1 VREHRV
7 AARDARRD
15 AFDPSARDESRAR
28 LVKQRPSVRRAVR
41 RREPHRQARGVLKP
55 HALDREHR
63 AAADVRGGGEQGRRP
78 WRGGNAAV
86 PVRVPRARAAL
97 RGGVEAGRAHA
108 ARREARRQ
116 DRERERG
123 GRAGGAETAHR
134 GLSEDAEGELL
145 SEATTTRLFL
155 ERPQVRVAAENT

>member
-1 VREHRV
+1 VGNKDVGRGAEET
-7 AARDARRD
+7 RRCLCV
-15 AFDPSARDESRAR
+15 S
-28 LVKQRPSVRRAVR
+28 
-41 RREPHRQARGVLKP
+41 
-55 HALDREHR
+55 
-63 AAADVRGGGEQGRRP
+63 
-78 WRGGNAAV
+78 
-86 PVRVPRARAAL
+86 RARAAL

-108 ARREARRQ
+108 ARREACRQ

-145 SEATTTRLFL
+145 SEATTTFL